1 MNSNNIYIYLNNYVK
16 RDLIN
21 KYNYKNTRNL
31 PSLKKV
37 LINLGGNTTD
47 INSISKCCL
56 CLEFLTGLECYI
68 TTSKKNNLSKKLR
81 LGSPVGAVVSL
92 KKKKIYEILSY
103 LLTELKPKANAGN
116 KNVGVLNNQK
126 SFSFSFSKQEFN
138 SLELFEFNRH
148 IFKDM
153 PEIKITFV
161 FNKKL
166 SKLEQ
171 KYMKLL

>member
-1 MNSNNIYIYLNNYVK
+1 M
-16 RDLIN
+16 
-21 KYNYKNTRNL
+21 
-31 PSLKKV
+31 
-37 LINLGGNTTD
+37 
-47 INSISKCCL
+47 
-56 CLEFLTGLECYI
+56 
-68 TTSKKNNLSKKLR
+68 
-81 LGSPVGAVVSL
+81 
-92 KKKKIYEILSY
+92 
-103 LLTELKPKANAGN
+103 TELKPKANAGN